1 MSINY
6 IVKKIVF
13 TFSGIFLT
21 LFFTVQ
27 IYSQGLTSQQ
37 LDSLY
42 TKFIQLR
49 VPELL
54 PQTDQPAELTLED
67 RKCGFSIVNSV
78 KSNIDRFSSEQQSIL
93 KSFLSRPVLQNSVV
107 SPSGFFRIHYDAS
120 GINRPSYFSTWS
132 VEQNVA
138 ELANALD
145 SVYRFEVTYLGFL
158 PPPGDNSGGGDDKYD
173 VYIQN
178 QGGGVYGYT
187 EWESKISSISWSSFM
202 VIDNDYVGYYST
214 GLNGMKVTVA
224 HEFHHGIQL
233 GNYSVSNGNSPYR
246 EADVFFYEITST
258 SMEEFVYDDVNDYY
272 AYMNSYFNNTDIAFP
287 RQNGYNIAIWNIY
300 IIDNFGFGILKR
312 QWELIPSIAAIL
324 SINQSLNEANTYF
337 PRELNKFGIWTFF
350 TSYRRIP
357 GKYFEEAVSYPIVI
371 PKFNVQF
378 PSSLLN
384 GQANPTKNNFVRFNI
399 PSNNDT
405 LVAIITNADAFAAN
419 DNSNQLFNF
428 QYTLYSDPY
437 TGQRELTE
445 KYSSTFS
452 VSNPG
457 FWSVSEILNNVLVRQ
472 DTSQYP
478 IITSNESFAFP
489 NPFSYLNS
497 IYSDGIFISFFA
509 TVGDE
514 LDFNVYSIGLE
525 KVYTSNMRA
534 TQRQTPNGTNY
545 VGVNWNGLDNNSNKL
560 ATGVYIF
567 VIKHG
572 EEVVKGKVVIFNE

>member
-1 MSINY
+1 LSINY

-120 GINRPSYFSTWS
+120 GINRPSYVSTWS

-272 AYMNSYFNNTDIAFP
+272 AYMHSYFNNTDTAFP

-324 SINQSLNEANTYF
+324 SINQSLNEANTSF

-357 GKYFEEAVSYPIVI
+357 GKYFEEADSYPIITPTFTI
-371 PKFNVQF
+371 PF
-378 PSSLLN
+378 PSPPPGNLEAEPTSNNYLL
-384 GQANPTKNNFVRFNI
+384 FNI
-399 PSNNDT
+399 SSRSDS
-405 LVAIITNADAFAAN
+405 LVAVITNGDAFAA
-419 DNSNQLFNF
+419 SN
-428 QYTLYSDPY
+428 DPY
-437 TGQRELTE
+437 QRFPYDYILYADSSVGSRKLSEN
-445 KYSSTFS
+445 YSSDFS
-452 VSNPG
+452 ALDMSY
-457 FWSVSEILNNVLVRQ
+457 WSVSEILNNILVRQ
-472 DTSQYP
+472 DTSQNP
-478 IITSNESFAFP
+478 IVESEEIFAFP
-489 NPFSYLNS
+489 NPCY
-497 IYSDGIFISFFA
+497 YSKIPSRGIFIAFA
-509 TVGDE
+509 TKVGE
-514 LDFNVYSIGLE
+514 EVDFNVYSIGMQLVHSSAIRTNQTITE
-525 KVYTSNMRA
+525 DFKTYT
-534 TQRQTPNGTNY
+534 GI
-545 VGVNWNGLDNNSNKL
+545 NWDGLDNDKNKL
-560 ATGVYIF
+560 ASGVYIF
-567 VIKHG
+567 VIKQG
-572 EEVVKGKVVIFNE
+572 DEVVKGKVVIFNE